1 MAEGK
6 GRQAEVGRQLYLI
19 PETIQGRA
27 FLTRHTTLT
36 PDRILYSPILG
47 GADSRESTG

>member
-27 FLTRHTTLT
+27 FLTETHD
-36 PDRILYSPILG
+36 PDT
-47 GADSRESTG
+47 RENTVLPHPWRG